1 MFYFL
6 FMILMFYIFG
16 KLFFFGL
23 KAAWG
28 LSKFVLTIILLP
40 ITLMVMVSCGLLYFA
55 FVLLIVVGIISF
67 LKQISKCQLIVDK
80 TKSRVG
86 STFWII
92 VLR

>member
-55 FVLLIVVGIISF
+55 FVLLIVVG
-67 LKQISKCQLIVDK
+67 L
-80 TKSRVG
+80 
-86 STFWII
+86 
-92 VLR
+92 

>member
-55 FVLLIVVGIISF
+55 FVLLIVVGIICF
-67 LKQISKCQLIVDK
+67 FK
-80 TKSRVG
+80 TN
-86 STFWII
+86 I
-92 VLR
+92 

>member
-67 LKQISKCQLIVDK
+67 FK
-80 TKSRVG
+80 TK
-86 STFWII
+86 I
-92 VLR
+92 

>member
-28 LSKFVLTIILLP
+28 LSKFILTIILLP

-55 FVLLIVVGIISF
+55 FVLLIVGIISF
-67 LKQISKCQLIVDK
+67 FK
-80 TKSRVG
+80 TN
-86 STFWII
+86 I
-92 VLR
+92 

>member
-23 KAAWG
+23 RAAWG
-28 LSKFVLTIILLP
+28 LSKFILTIILLP

-67 LKQISKCQLIVDK
+67 FK
-80 TKSRVG
+80 TN
-86 STFWII
+86 T
-92 VLR
+92 

>member
-67 LKQISKCQLIVDK
+67 FK
-80 TKSRVG
+80 TNN
-86 STFWII
+86 
-92 VLR
+92 

>member
-55 FVLLIVVGIISF
+55 FVLLIVVGIISCF
-67 LKQISKCQLIVDK
+67 K
-80 TKSRVG
+80 TN
-86 STFWII
+86 I
-92 VLR
+92 

>member
-40 ITLMVMVSCGLLYFA
+40 ITLMVMVSCGLLYFD

-67 LKQISKCQLIVDK
+67 FK
-80 TKSRVG
+80 TN
-86 STFWII
+86 I
-92 VLR
+92 

>member
-40 ITLMVMVSCGLLYFA
+40 ITLMVMVSCGLLYVA

-67 LKQISKCQLIVDK
+67 FK
-80 TKSRVG
+80 TN
-86 STFWII
+86 I
-92 VLR
+92 

>member
-55 FVLLIVVGIISF
+55 FVLLIVVGLISF
-67 LKQISKCQLIVDK
+67 FK
-80 TKSRVG
+80 TN
-86 STFWII
+86 I
-92 VLR
+92 

>member
-6 FMILMFYIFG
+6 FMIFMFYIFG
-16 KLFFFGL
+16 ILFFFGFM
-23 KAAWG
+23 AAWG

-67 LKQISKCQLIVDK
+67 FK
-80 TKSRVG
+80 TN
-86 STFWII
+86 I
-92 VLR
+92 

>member
-6 FMILMFYIFG
+6 FMILMIFVFG

-40 ITLMVMVSCGLLYFA
+40 ITLIMMVSAGLIYFA
-55 FVLLIVVGIISF
+55 IILLIIIGIISF
-67 LKQISKCQLIVDK
+67 FKVNI
-80 TKSRVG
+80 
-86 STFWII
+86 
-92 VLR
+92 

>member
-55 FVLLIVVGIISF
+55 FFLLIVVGIISF
-67 LKQISKCQLIVDK
+67 FKINI
-80 TKSRVG
+80 
-86 STFWII
+86 
-92 VLR
+92 

>member
-6 FMILMFYIFG
+6 FMILMIFVFG

-28 LSKFVLTIILLP
+28 LSKFVLTLILLP

-67 LKQISKCQLIVDK
+67 FK
-80 TKSRVG
+80 TN
-86 STFWII
+86 I
-92 VLR
+92 

>member
-28 LSKFVLTIILLP
+28 LSKFILTIILLP

-67 LKQISKCQLIVDK
+67 FKNKYLNVN
-80 TKSRVG
+80 
-86 STFWII
+86 
-92 VLR
+92 

>member
-6 FMILMFYIFG
+6 FMILMIFVFG

-40 ITLMVMVSCGLLYFA
+40 ITLMMMVSAGLIYFA
-55 FVLLIVVGIISF
+55 FILLIIIGIISF
-67 LKQISKCQLIVDK
+67 FKVNI
-80 TKSRVG
+80 
-86 STFWII
+86 
-92 VLR
+92 

>member
-6 FMILMFYIFG
+6 FMILMFYVFG

-40 ITLMVMVSCGLLYFA
+40 ITLMVMVSCGLLYLA
-55 FVLLIVVGIISF
+55 FILLIVVGIMSF
-67 LKQISKCQLIVDK
+67 FKVNI
-80 TKSRVG
+80 
-86 STFWII
+86 
-92 VLR
+92 

>member
-40 ITLMVMVSCGLLYFA
+40 ITLMAMVSCGLLYFS

-67 LKQISKCQLIVDK
+67 FK
-80 TKSRVG
+80 TN
-86 STFWII
+86 I
-92 VLR
+92 

>member
-16 KLFFFGL
+16 KLFFFGV

-67 LKQISKCQLIVDK
+67 FK
-80 TKSRVG
+80 TN
-86 STFWII
+86 I
-92 VLR
+92 

>member
-40 ITLMVMVSCGLLYFA
+40 ITLMVMVSCGLLNLS
-55 FVLLIVVGIISF
+55 FVLLILLGIIIF
-67 LKQISKCQLIVDK
+67 FK
-80 TKSRVG
+80 TN
-86 STFWII
+86 I
-92 VLR
+92 

>member
-40 ITLMVMVSCGLLYFA
+40 ITLMVLVSCGLFYFA

-67 LKQISKCQLIVDK
+67 FK
-80 TKSRVG
+80 TN
-86 STFWII
+86 I
-92 VLR
+92 

>member
-40 ITLMVMVSCGLLYFA
+40 ISLMVMVSCGLLYFA
-55 FVLLIVVGIISF
+55 FVLLIVVGIMSF
-67 LKQISKCQLIVDK
+67 FKTNTKNLKVFYK
-80 TKSRVG
+80 
-86 STFWII
+86 F
-92 VLR
+92 

>member
-55 FVLLIVVGIISF
+55 FVFLIVVGIISF
-67 LKQISKCQLIVDK
+67 FK
-80 TKSRVG
+80 TN
-86 STFWII
+86 I
-92 VLR
+92 

>member
-16 KLFFFGL
+16 KIFFFGL

-28 LSKFVLTIILLP
+28 LSKFILTIILLP

-67 LKQISKCQLIVDK
+67 FK
-80 TKSRVG
+80 TN
-86 STFWII
+86 I
-92 VLR
+92 

>member
-28 LSKFVLTIILLP
+28 LSKLVLTIILLP

-67 LKQISKCQLIVDK
+67 FK
-80 TKSRVG
+80 TN
-86 STFWII
+86 I
-92 VLR
+92 

>member
-28 LSKFVLTIILLP
+28 ISKFVLTIILLP

-67 LKQISKCQLIVDK
+67 FK
-80 TKSRVG
+80 TN
-86 STFWII
+86 I
-92 VLR
+92 

>member
-28 LSKFVLTIILLP
+28 LLKFVLTIILLP

-67 LKQISKCQLIVDK
+67 FK
-80 TKSRVG
+80 TN
-86 STFWII
+86 I
-92 VLR
+92 

>member
-28 LSKFVLTIILLP
+28 LSKFILTIILLP

-55 FVLLIVVGIISF
+55 FVLLIAVGIISF
-67 LKQISKCQLIVDK
+67 FK
-80 TKSRVG
+80 TN
-86 STFWII
+86 I
-92 VLR
+92 

>member
-28 LSKFVLTIILLP
+28 LSKFVLTFILLP

-67 LKQISKCQLIVDK
+67 FK
-80 TKSRVG
+80 TN
-86 STFWII
+86 I
-92 VLR
+92 

>member
-40 ITLMVMVSCGLLYFA
+40 ITLMVIVSCGLLYFA

-67 LKQISKCQLIVDK
+67 FK
-80 TKSRVG
+80 TN
-86 STFWII
+86 I
-92 VLR
+92 

>member
-80 TKSRVG
+80 VKSRVG

>member
-40 ITLMVMVSCGLLYFA
+40 ITLMMMVSAGLLYFA
-55 FVLLIVVGIISF
+55 FVLLIVVGIMSF
-67 LKQISKCQLIVDK
+67 FK
-80 TKSRVG
+80 TN
-86 STFWII
+86 I
-92 VLR
+92 

>member
-55 FVLLIVVGIISF
+55 FVLLIVVGTISF
-67 LKQISKCQLIVDK
+67 FK
-80 TKSRVG
+80 TN
-86 STFWII
+86 I
-92 VLR
+92 

>member
-28 LSKFVLTIILLP
+28 LSKFILTIILLP

-67 LKQISKCQLIVDK
+67 
-80 TKSRVG
+80 
-86 STFWII
+86 F
-92 VLR
+92 